1 MDGINSNSKR
11 EEMKKLPAIIVLLL
25 ALTSCYEDYI
35 KDFDYDSVYFVY
47 QTDVRTVVV
56 GEGMRFEIGAA
67 LGGVTNNTRD
77 RKVTFRIDNSL
88 IQPSVLT
95 TMKAQTGY
103 IKTAMTPVTSLLPL
117 PSSHYSL
124 SNDHE
129 MVIRAGNHAGT
140 VVLKVDSAK
149 FLADAAT
156 LIPNYALGLYIT
168 DADADSIL
176 PAKRTKV
183 VAVKYEN
190 MLFGNYW
197 HGGVTIV
204 KNEAG
209 VALDTIRYYT
219 AIPQPE
225 NKVWTLKTVGPN
237 TLATNG
243 FSDQVTTKEEMRL
256 TLDGTVINVGI
267 GTGATNQVAADGSSI
282 FNRSKLLQDRRIFL
296 KYKYKNKQGNWCYA
310 NDTLTFRNRIRDG
323 VIEWQDENPS
333 HY

>member
-1 MDGINSNSKR
+1 
-11 EEMKKLPAIIVLLL
+11 MKKLPAIIVLLI

-56 GEGMRFEIGAA
+56 GEGMKFEIGAA
-67 LGGVTNNTRD
+67 LGGVTDNTRD

-88 IQPSVLT
+88 ILPSVLT

-103 IKTAMTPVTSLLPL
+103 IKTAMTPVTTLLPL
-117 PSSHYSL
+117 PASHFSL

-129 MVIRAGNHAGT
+129 MVIRAGDHVGT
-140 VVLKVDSAK
+140 IVLKVDSTK
-149 FLADAAT
+149 FLSDAAT

-176 PAKRTKV
+176 PAKRSKV
-183 VAVKYEN
+183 IAVKYEN

-209 VALDTIRYYT
+209 IALDTISYYT

-225 NKVWTLKTVGPN
+225 NKVWTLKTVGPH
-237 TLATNG
+237 TLVTNG
-243 FSDQVTTKEEMRL
+243 YSDQVTTKGEMML
-256 TLDGTVINVGI
+256 TLDGTVITI
-267 GTGATNQVAADGSSI
+267 GSNTGATNQIAADGSSS
-282 FNRSKLLQDRRIFL
+282 FNRPKLLQDRKIFL
-296 KYKYKNKQGNWCYA
+296 KYKYKNGQGNWCYA
-310 NDTLTFRNRIRDG
+310 TDTLTFRNRIRDG
-323 VIEWQDENPS
+323 VNEWQDENRA

>member
-1 MDGINSNSKR
+1 
-11 EEMKKLPAIIVLLL
+11 MKKLSAFIVLMI

-56 GEGMRFEIGAA
+56 GEGMNFEIGAA
-67 LGGVTNNTRD
+67 LGGVTQNTRD
-77 RKVTFRIDNSL
+77 RKVSFRIENSL
-88 IQPSVLT
+88 VQPSVLT
-95 TMKAQTGY
+95 AMKAQTGY

-117 PSSHYSL
+117 PASYYSL

-129 MVIRAGNHAGT
+129 LVIKAGFHVGT
-140 VVLKVDSAK
+140 IVLKVDSSK

-156 LIPNYALGLYIT
+156 LVPNYALGLYIT

-176 PAKRTKV
+176 PAKRSKV
-183 VAVKYEN
+183 IAVKYEN

-197 HGGVTIV
+197 HGGVTIIR
-204 KNEAG
+204 NEAG
-209 VALDTIRYYT
+209 LALDTISYYT

-237 TLATNG
+237 TLVTNG
-243 FSDQVTTKEEMRL
+243 FSDQVTTKDEIRL
-256 TLDGTVINVGI
+256 TLDGTVITVGSS
-267 GTGATNQVAADGSSI
+267 TGASFQVAPDGPSS
-282 FNRSKLLQDRRIFL
+282 FNRPKLLQDRKLFL
-296 KYKYKNKQGNWCYA
+296 KYKYKNSQGNWCYA
-310 NDTLTFRNRIRDG
+310 TDTLTFRNRIRDG
-323 VIEWQDENPS
+323 VNEWQDENRA